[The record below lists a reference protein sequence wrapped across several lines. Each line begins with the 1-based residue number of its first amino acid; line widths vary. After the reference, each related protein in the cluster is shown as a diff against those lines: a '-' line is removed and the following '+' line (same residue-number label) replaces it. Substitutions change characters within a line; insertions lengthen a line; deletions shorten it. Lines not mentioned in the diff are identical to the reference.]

1 MRWIESSRALCWAPA
16 VFGWREV
23 LRRREVQ
30 EAGRCTTGLN
40 RPLCCVSHPNYP
52 ISQPRSGLLHQHWA
66 LQQDNY
72 CSQMRSAVEAQAK
85 AILLNSFLQS
95 GPVWRNYHHTTPQC
109 HFYIPL
115 KVISC
120 PPLGSMFFKCDERS
134 LSMLIVRV
142 CVRECQFA
150 LAIKVPQTGWIPAC
164 SPPTDIRQTLNM

>member
-1 MRWIESSRALCWAPA
+1 MPSVEPQLSSDGERCWD
-16 VFGWREV
+16 VGKF
-23 LRRREVQ
+23 RRPVDVQ
-30 EAGRCTTGLN
+30 QDWTDR
-40 RPLCCVSHPNYP
+40 CVSHPNYP